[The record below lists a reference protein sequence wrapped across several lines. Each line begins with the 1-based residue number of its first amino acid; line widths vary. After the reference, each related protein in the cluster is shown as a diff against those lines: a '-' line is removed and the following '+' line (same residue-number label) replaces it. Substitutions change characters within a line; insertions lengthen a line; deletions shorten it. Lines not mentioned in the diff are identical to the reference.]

1 MSGAQPHGDR
11 GIVERRADDAGPAGG
26 ADGVCDPYLSPA
38 NVMVLVVRDDGRILA
53 VRHNEKSRTSANQVT
68 VVGGK
73 LEAGEFLDEG
83 ALRELTE
90 DTGVHVAPDDLEFC
104 QLVHYLDTDGV
115 RVIGAVFTAQRWQGV
130 PVNAEPHK
138 HDGILWIDPGNPP
151 RDCHPY
157 TREVLESFTAGR
169 LFTTIT
175 VSADGGAA

>member
-1 MSGAQPHGDR
+1 MN
-11 GIVERRADDAGPAGG
+11 
-26 ADGVCDPYLSPA
+26 DPYTSPV
-38 NVMVLVVRDDGRILA
+38 NVMVLLVRDDGRVLA
-53 VRHNEKSRTSANQVT
+53 VRHNATSKTSPNQVT

-73 LEAGEFLDEG
+73 LEAGEFVHQG
-83 ALRELTE
+83 ALRELAEET
-90 DTGVHVAPDDLEFC
+90 DVRVASEDLEFC

-169 LFTTIT
+169 LYTTIT